1 MINNYAKKLLSK
13 NWTELTNPIKDIKKK
28 DPGVYL
34 ISWDEKELE
43 GEKVLL
49 KDVYYIGMTNS
60 KGGVKSRLKQF
71 WNGITKGRSHS
82 GGNRWYKENGE
93 YKSSD
98 NKKFYY
104 AYVQI
109 ECEVDKSKR
118 KPKHLRK
125 MGDVAKLEYELMAL
139 YKQKTGK
146 EPKGNK
152 K

>member
-1 MINNYAKKLLSK
+1 MIKKYAKELLSK

-34 ISWDEKELE
+34 ISWYEKELE
-43 GEKVLL
+43 GEKVQL

-82 GGNRWYKENGE
+82 GGNRWYINNGE

-109 ECEVDKSKR
+109 ECTVDKEER
-118 KPKHLRK
+118 NAADLRK
-125 MGDVAKLEYELMAL
+125 MGNVTKLEYEMMAL
-139 YKQKTGK
+139 YKESENK
-146 EPKGNK
+146 EPAGNK